1 MQHHATEW
9 QAFGGTCCVVLR
21 SVVVSASFNVM
32 QQTGTSRQG
41 PQGTAVLRSRLEHG
55 LTLRQL
61 ADECMAAGTSVHYST
76 LSRIECGEIV
86 PRPALLA
93 TLAKVLD
100 LDVAE
105 LERKA
110 S

>member
-1 MQHHATEW
+1 
-9 QAFGGTCCVVLR
+9 
-21 SVVVSASFNVM
+21 
-32 QQTGTSRQG
+32 
-41 PQGTAVLRSRLEHG
+41 
-55 LTLRQL
+55 
-61 ADECMAAGTSVHYST
+61 MAAGTSVHYST

>member
-1 MQHHATEW
+1 MHQDA
-9 QAFGGTCCVVLR
+9 
-21 SVVVSASFNVM
+21 
-32 QQTGTSRQG
+32 TSRRK
-41 PQGTAVLRSRLEHG
+41 PQGSAVLRSRLEHG

-61 ADECMAAGTSVHYST
+61 ADECGTAGTSVHYST

-93 TLAKVLD
+93 TLAKVLE
-100 LDVAE
+100 LDVDDF
-105 LERKA
+105 ERKA

>member
-1 MQHHATEW
+1 MHQDAT
-9 QAFGGTCCVVLR
+9 GR
-21 SVVVSASFNVM
+21 HK
-32 QQTGTSRQG
+32 
-41 PQGTAVLRSRLEHG
+41 PQGSAVLRSRLEHG

-61 ADECMAAGTSVHYST
+61 ADECEAAGTSVHYST
-76 LSRIECGEIV
+76 LSRIEGGEIV

-105 LERKA
+105 LERRA